1 MIALKTIHQIDKNKR
16 DLPIMTENNVA
27 DLSDPKDLDDINNL
41 DDWEGI
47 SDSDDDDPLVSGTLT
62 LYDPRD

>member
-27 DLSDPKDLDDINNL
+27 DLSDPKDLDD
-41 DDWEGI
+41 WEGI